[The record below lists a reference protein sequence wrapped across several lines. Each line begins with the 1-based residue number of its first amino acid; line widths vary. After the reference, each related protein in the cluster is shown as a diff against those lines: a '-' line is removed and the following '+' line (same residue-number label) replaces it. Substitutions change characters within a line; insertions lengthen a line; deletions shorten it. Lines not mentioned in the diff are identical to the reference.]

1 MTSVFTAESKV
12 FVSLAIV
19 FLLFL
24 LHQNISKSEEGD
36 YVYLRINFFYP
47 GRFAVLGHCASC
59 VCSIGCETAK

>member
-1 MTSVFTAESKV
+1 MTSVFTVESKV

-19 FLLFL
+19 LFL

-47 GRFAVLGHCASC
+47 GRFAVLGHYAAC
-59 VCSIGCETAK
+59 VCSVGCETAK